1 MPRAE
6 TWVTGLAWALAAL
19 NLAAASGKLLDLHG
33 FVAVLGEYRLAP
45 AALLLPMAVLVV
57 GLEIGAGIGLLV
69 LGWRRRAAL
78 VAAALATV
86 NGIVL
91 SVTLLRGIPL
101 ANCGCFGVY
110 LARPLTILSP
120 LEDVAL
126 LVAALLVARRSA

>member
-6 TWVTGLAWALAAL
+6 TWVIGLAWALAAV
-19 NLAAASGKLLDLHG
+19 NLAAAAGKLLDLHG
-33 FVAVLGEYRLAP
+33 FVALLAEYRLAP
-45 AALLLPMAVLVV
+45 AALLMPMAVLVV
-57 GLEIGAGIGLLV
+57 ALEILAGIGLLV
-69 LGWRRRAAL
+69 LSWRRRAAL

-91 SVTLLRGIPL
+91 TVTLLRGIQL